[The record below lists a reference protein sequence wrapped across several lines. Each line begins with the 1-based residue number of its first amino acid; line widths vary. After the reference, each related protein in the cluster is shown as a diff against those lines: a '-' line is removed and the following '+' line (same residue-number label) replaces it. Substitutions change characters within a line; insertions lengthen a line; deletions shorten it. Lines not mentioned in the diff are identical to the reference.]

1 MVSINLIH
9 LFFSRGH
16 AESRTEIKKNS
27 VSIPDKKNRCL
38 FFLKKI
44 QQAHTPNHFS
54 EICIALDTSLASVAL
69 QARVF
74 ENLVHAT
81 GAEIGL
87 LEISVGSGR
96 QNPTGFN
103 IKAGGG
109 GQGCIV
115 GFKVFRIFK
124 KKSCSLLHKQRMGE
138 RSKRLECIN
147 VQWVGNSELH
157 S

>member
-109 GQGCIV
+109 GGRAALWGSRCSE
-115 GFKVFRIFK
+115 FSK
-124 KKSCSLLHKQRMGE
+124 KKVARYS
-138 RSKRLECIN
+138 IN
-147 VQWVGNSELH
+147 KEWGSVQNALNA
-157 S
+157 